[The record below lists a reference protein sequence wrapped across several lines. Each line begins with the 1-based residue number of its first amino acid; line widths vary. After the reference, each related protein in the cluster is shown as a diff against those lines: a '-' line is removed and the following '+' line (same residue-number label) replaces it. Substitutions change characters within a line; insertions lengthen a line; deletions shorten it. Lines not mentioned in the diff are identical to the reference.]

1 MKRKCS
7 NIARDISALL
17 HRRRPG
23 KQNVLWSLPADNR
36 NPSAVAAQKIQK
48 YLADCLGVFFS
59 SSSSTET
66 TSTCSISFASCCCS
80 FFLYILCGS
89 IWGVPSDKVVTK
101 AGGNL

>member
-7 NIARDISALL
+7 NIARDISAL
-17 HRRRPG
+17 RRHPG

-59 SSSSTET
+59 SSSSSET
-66 TSTCSISFASCCCS
+66 TSTCSISSPAAAVL
-80 FFLYILCGS
+80 FFLLFFLLHFVWVYLGS
-89 IWGVPSDKVVTK
+89 AK
-101 AGGNL
+101 